1 MSYNFLDKTGL
12 TYFWGKIKDYIS
24 KITRND
30 LAVISNKEYSGI
42 YGSANDQAGA
52 SFYFA
57 TVRPNNFY
65 QMWRIKFRVYSN
77 VPNQNEYIQYS
88 EVEYYGNKSDIG
100 YVIFNRIANT
110 SGRCYYYNNLCR
122 LSLTGYN
129 AGYSHILGMG
139 LRSSNNPTSSS
150 YPRYFKIELLE
161 TENCTFTF
169 YDTMKKIANISEY
182 NTTNYAAITEYDGSN
197 NGLRETGDDTN
208 IWQLRHNAG
217 NYVVSTALYRYML
230 CLQKNETTLIPMNA
244 VNNSTA
250 TTKTLTTDIFNPFGQ
265 IVYYNNTNT
274 VNANASVGASALF
287 EQSQLDLRYS
297 FNTGTTLT
305 SHKDVYMVAVPQTN
319 GMAKLHS
326 TPITQTL
333 PTSENGLIYILL
345 GRAYSNYQIELYPM
359 HPIYEYKNGSLGLY
373 SKYEY
378 YARNLTPVS
387 ICGSDSANT
396 AGWYKIASSVMSSWG
411 NTNILYFVKDGYASG
426 QTGILDLE
434 MRSDNTSISC
444 WQVKWLTRNV
454 SLPADSVRIVI
465 DGMTWT
471 MYFKRLTSQY
481 GRVYFTE
488 ISHRSIGGSKPSY
501 NVTYY
506 DSSAPEQEAPSTNI
520 ISSDGGVALRATGDK
535 NGNDITTTYQPKLTP
550 GSNITITNN
559 TIAATDTTYSV
570 ATTSVAG
577 LMSPGDKTKADNI
590 DRLLTNENLNN
601 LLSTGTYY
609 AGGGNTVSNKPTGV
623 DAFGLKV
630 FRTASGFW
638 TQELIEGNTTPGA
651 RWTRQQSN
659 NTWSSWTKMLWTD
672 TTYTS
677 KAAASGGTDVSL
689 VTTGEKY
696 TWNSKTSNTGTVTS
710 VAVKM
715 NNTTKGTVTTSGTID
730 LGTVITS
737 HQDISGKQDK
747 LTTQTAYTSKGSATK
762 VPQITTN
769 TLGQV
774 TGITEVTISQPTVN
788 NGTLTIQ
795 KNGTNVQTFSAN
807 QSGNATANITVPT
820 KVSDL
825 NNDSN
830 FTSKT
835 YVDNAVAANRG
846 AENPIATI
854 LAYAGSEAPDG
865 YLLCRGQAV
874 SRTTYSLLFNAIGTQ
889 YGSGDGSTTF
899 NIPDLQGKVIAGL
912 DIVDEDFNVLGKTG
926 GSKTVQL
933 TKNQLPKING
943 SFTMHGAGSSTPVS
957 NVSGDFTSDYN
968 NTKYKNGGTEASG
981 AGSKGNVKLVIGND
995 EAHEN
1000 KQPYNTLNYIIKA
1013 YSGTDVPVPVESN
1026 SVKNS
1031 YDDSIAN
1038 VYSTNYIN
1046 TKVRGKKLWTNPN
1059 PNSSFAAQTITF
1071 NETNDYDFYKIK
1083 IKYGIDESY
1092 AYNWQDVEVG
1102 DIFNLLL
1109 MWSYTPGMADPSIK
1123 GHIGTGFRP
1132 ECSCNHNSITF
1143 TNAVYYT
1150 SMDSTKSVNDTS
1162 HCIPLEIYGYY
1173 I

>member
-12 TYFWGKIKDYIS
+12 TYFYDKIKTIFAKKSEIPTKTSQLTNDSAFNSSSDVTAGTIDTLAAFTSGKPGRTGSIS
-24 KITRND
+24 LTKKSSGVGSEIPAGWYNYYFAPHRTGTGGDNDQYGTILLTPMNFAGKSWILRRSNSANAISEVKSIITND
-30 LAVISNKEYSGI
+30 LFKTSLITNDAAFIKNSAYYINIHPENSPVLIPFIHNDIAFLLKRGGSAKIYYDNVETSLDISNVFDGSGSYWAI
-42 YGSANDQAGA
+42 
-52 SFYFA
+52 
-57 TVRPNNFY
+57 
-65 QMWRIKFRVYSN
+65 
-77 VPNQNEYIQYS
+77 
-88 EVEYYGNKSDIG
+88 
-100 YVIFNRIANT
+100 
-110 SGRCYYYNNLCR
+110 
-122 LSLTGYN
+122 
-129 AGYSHILGMG
+129 
-139 LRSSNNPTSSS
+139 NPTGVTQIIIELTLHQTFSWTNTI
-150 YPRYFKIELLE
+150 YFDFGAAGWRAKHVKIEVM
-161 TENCTFTF
+161 N
-169 YDTMKKIANISEY
+169 
-182 NTTNYAAITEYDGSN
+182 TNYSQDVWT
-197 NGLRETGDDTN
+197 
-208 IWQLRHNAG
+208 
-217 NYVVSTALYRYML
+217 
-230 CLQKNETTLIPMNA
+230 QK
-244 VNNSTA
+244 
-250 TTKTLTTDIFNPFGQ
+250 
-265 IVYYNNTNT
+265 YNNTNNGSGNGMVVT
-274 VNANASVGASALF
+274 SHQPVGASNQGGGFNKVRFTFDTWNTATIF
-287 EQSQLDLRYS
+287 RISQLGIYNYGSKGVRETYMSRGIDDYIFRNITPNSNNTYNLGSSSNKWANVYATAFNGNATSATTSTSASKLKNFYS
-297 FNTGTTLT
+297 TRPTNINT
-305 SHKDVYMVAVPQTN
+305 
-319 GMAKLHS
+319 
-326 TPITQTL
+326 TP
-333 PTSENGLIYILL
+333 SGDGGLIKFVATSSTTTGKPPSGDANIVQM
-345 GRAYSNYQIELYPM
+345 NW
-359 HPIYEYKNGSLGLY
+359 
-373 SKYEY
+373 
-378 YARNLTPVS
+378 
-387 ICGSDSANT
+387 DST
-396 AGWYKIASSVMSSWG
+396 AGWDSQFAICTGEVAEFEFRNQRNSVWSSWKRLLRKDDMASSTNNGVMSS
-411 NTNILYFVKDGYASG
+411 TDKAKLDGIANG
-426 QTGILDLE
+426 
-434 MRSDNTSISC
+434 
-444 WQVKWLTRNV
+444 
-454 SLPADSVRIVI
+454 
-465 DGMTWT
+465 
-471 MYFKRLTSQY
+471 
-481 GRVYFTE
+481 
-488 ISHRSIGGSKPSY
+488 
-501 NVTYY
+501 
-506 DSSAPEQEAPSTNI
+506 
-520 ISSDGGVALRATGDK
+520 AT
-535 NGNDITTTYQPKLTP
+535 
-550 GSNITITNN
+550 
-559 TIAATDTTYSV
+559 A
-570 ATTSVAG
+570 
-577 LMSPGDKTKADNI
+577 
-590 DRLLTNENLNN
+590 
-601 LLSTGTYY
+601 
-609 AGGGNTVSNKPTGV
+609 
-623 DAFGLKV
+623 
-630 FRTASGFW
+630 
-638 TQELIEGNTTPGA
+638 
-651 RWTRQQSN
+651 
-659 NTWSSWTKMLWTD
+659 
-672 TTYTS
+672 
-677 KAAASGGTDVSL
+677 
-689 VTTGEKY
+689 
-696 TWNSKTSNTGTVTS
+696 NTGTVTS

-747 LTTQTAYTSKGSATK
+747 LATQTAYTSKGSATK

-774 TGITEVTISQPTVN
+774 TGITEVTITQPTVN

-830 FTSKT
+830 FTPKT

-1013 YSGTDVPVPVESN
+1013 YSGTDVPVPVESS

-1031 YDDSIAN
+1031 YDDSVAN

-1046 TKVRGKKLWTNPN
+1046 TRVRGKKLWTNPN

-1109 MWSYTPGMADPSIK
+1109 MWSYTPGIFDPNIK
-1123 GHIGTGFRP
+1123 GYVGTGFRP